1 MTGKSFFSFL
11 HFTISNIEQHGEG
24 GGGGGVA
31 VLDETTLEG
40 TALEGASWIITRR

>member
-1 MTGKSFFSFL
+1 MGK
-11 HFTISNIEQHGEG
+11 G

-40 TALEGASWIITRR
+40 TALEGARWIITRR